1 MTLSRVFAIL
11 FVTAITVACSSKE
24 SNVELTDNQ
33 HALVAERIAPHG
45 NVIMAGQ
52 APVLASAS
60 AAGTGRSAESIYSV
74 SCAACHN
81 NGVAGAPKMGDAGA
95 WANRLQ
101 QGLET
106 VYANAING
114 IRAMPAMG
122 TCMDCSEDD
131 IKVTIDYI
139 LENSQ

>member
-1 MTLSRVFAIL
+1 MTLSRVLAIL
-11 FVTAITVACSSKE
+11 FVTAIIVACSSKE

-45 NVIMAGQ
+45 HVVMAGQ
-52 APVLASAS
+52 APVASVVASA
-60 AAGTGRSAESIYSV
+60 GRSAESIYNV

-81 NGVAGAPKMGDAGA
+81 NGVAGAPKMGDVSA

-106 VYANAING
+106 VYGNAING

-122 TCMDCSEDD
+122 TCMDCSEDE
-131 IKVTIDYI
+131 IKITIDYI
-139 LENSQ
+139 LDNSQ

>member
-1 MTLSRVFAIL
+1 MTLTRFFAIL

-24 SNVELTDNQ
+24 SNVELTANQ

-45 NVIMAGQ
+45 NLMMAGQ
-52 APVLASAS
+52 AAVVAS

-101 QGLET
+101 QGIET

-139 LENSQ
+139 LDNSQ

>member
-1 MTLSRVFAIL
+1 MTLSRVLALL

-24 SNVELTDNQ
+24 GNVELTDKQ
-33 HALVAERIAPHG
+33 HALVAERLAPHG
-45 NVIMAGQ
+45 QVMMAGQ
-52 APVLASAS
+52 AVV
-60 AAGTGRSAESIYSV
+60 AAVAVSSGRSAESIYSV

-81 NGVAGAPKMGDAGA
+81 NGVAGAPKRGDVGA
-95 WANRLQ
+95 WADRLQ
-101 QGLET
+101 QGIET